1 MWPFRRRSA
10 PLPVVRADW
19 RTLPPL
25 QRVVSPHPLINP
37 VSSFSSRLT
46 SWQNP
51 SFLAPLAHAVGP
63 AEPSGSIS
71 DVAAPAAAEP
81 SGWTPV
87 WKSEPAAVPVVSR
100 LAVDSAPAVSPGH
113 VEVAPEPRP
122 EPVQEPALPELVTET
137 ANETGPAAAV
147 QRSVPEEPPRPAR
160 PRRLGLGEPISPVV
174 QRSVVPSAPEP
185 PSATRVS
192 AQNEPGTEHV
202 VHSPEE
208 SGDSASAP
216 ILGLAEQVP
225 AGPQQSAEFHEDTPE
240 RAVGPVVQR
249 LADVRPSTAEPV
261 RGTATPA
268 VQRTAQGPSEVARSA
283 DAPTLQ
289 RAPDVRQTGPVE
301 GAGSP
306 TVQRTELGPSV
317 VGEVGSSA
325 DRPTLQRAADV
336 RQGGSVPRPV
346 ESAVSATVQGPEL
359 GPDVPTLQRASDVRQ
374 TGIGP
379 GLVGGAVSPAVRRT
393 EQGQS
398 LVARSVDAPTLQRAA
413 DVRET
418 GAVPGSVEGAV
429 SATVA
434 RSADVPTLQ
443 RAVDVRETGAVPGS
457 VEGAVSATVAR
468 SADVPT
474 LQQADIR
481 QSSVTP
487 EPARDVASSTVQRA
501 AEQPADVRQ
510 TGPIPGP
517 VGGAV
522 PPIVQRTESGPRS
535 AARSADAPTLQRT
548 ADILQTSTAPGP
560 ASPMVQRAE
569 ANAPTLQRAVDHPV
583 DVRRLGPIPG
593 PAEGAVASTV
603 QRTESDPPSTAWS
616 ADAPTLQRMPDILQT
631 GAVPGPA
638 SPMVQ
643 RAEADAPT
651 LQRAVDHPVNGG
663 QNSPGTAALP
673 TVQRLSTVNHTPAS
687 PNTRIGDPPTLPQ
700 ASSPVVQRLV
710 GTAPALPVLTHPEPT
725 GAPTATTTLALPR
738 TDFAE
743 PVAQRFAG
751 TSPPAVQRATPPALP
766 VVATPEP
773 PAPELVQRIV
783 EVQRVEAPQPEPSQ
797 PEPPQPEKA
806 QPAAAPSAQNP
817 EELLRKLYDPLLRRL
832 KADLWLDRERR
843 GALTD
848 L

>member
-25 QRVVSPHPLINP
+25 QRVVAPHPLINP

-87 WKSEPAAVPVVSR
+87 WKSEPAAAPVVSR
-100 LAVDSAPAVSPGH
+100 LAVDSAVSPGR

-122 EPVQEPALPELVTET
+122 EPVQEPALPELVTEAET
-137 ANETGPAAAV
+137 APAAAV
-147 QRSVPEEPPRPAR
+147 QRSVSEEPPRPAR

-174 QRSVVPSAPEP
+174 QRSVVPSASEP
-185 PSATRVS
+185 PSVTR
-192 AQNEPGTEHV
+192 APALDEPGTEQAF
-202 VHSPEE
+202 HSPEE

-216 ILGLAEQVP
+216 IAGLAEQVP
-225 AGPQQSAEFHEDTPE
+225 IEPRQSVEFEEDTPG

-249 LADVRPSTAEPV
+249 QADVRPSTAEPV
-261 RGTATPA
+261 RGAASPV
-268 VQRTAQGPSEVARSA
+268 VQRTEQGSPV
-283 DAPTLQ
+283 DVPTLQ
-289 RAPDVRQTGPVE
+289 RTADVRQTGPVG

-306 TVQRTELGPSV
+306 TAQ
-317 VGEVGSSA
+317 
-325 DRPTLQRAADV
+325 
-336 RQGGSVPRPV
+336 
-346 ESAVSATVQGPEL
+346 
-359 GPDVPTLQRASDVRQ
+359 
-374 TGIGP
+374 
-379 GLVGGAVSPAVRRT
+379 RT

-398 LVARSVDAPTLQRAA
+398 AVARSVEAPTLQRAA
-413 DVRET
+413 EVRET
-418 GAVPGSVEGAV
+418 GAVPGPVEGAV
-429 SATVA
+429 SAMAQGTESGPPVVDSSFVA
-434 RSADVPTLQ
+434 W
-443 RAVDVRETGAVPGS
+443 
-457 VEGAVSATVAR
+457 

-481 QSSVTP
+481 QSSATP
-487 EPARDVASSTVQRA
+487 EPVRDVASSTVQRA
-501 AEQPADVRQ
+501 AEQPAAVRQ
-510 TGPIPGP
+510 TGAIPEP

-522 PPIVQRTESGPRS
+522 PPIVQRIESGAPS

-560 ASPMVQRAE
+560 VDDTASPMVQRTESASPST
-569 ANAPTLQRAVDHPV
+569 ARGAVHHPV
-583 DVRRLGPIPG
+583 DVRQFGPIPG
-593 PAEGAVASTV
+593 PVEGAVSSTV
-603 QRTESDPPSTAWS
+603 QRTEPVPPSAARS
-616 ADAPTLQRMPDILQT
+616 ADVPTLQRTADILQT
-631 GAVPGPA
+631 DTAPGPA
-638 SPMVQ
+638 SPVVK

-651 LQRAVDHPVNGG
+651 LQRAVDRPVDVRRLGPI
-663 QNSPGTAALP
+663 PGSVEGAVPP
-673 TVQRLSTVNHTPAS
+673 TVQRTESGPPSAVRSADVPTLPRTPDILQNRTVPGPASPMVQRAVDHSANSSQSSPGTVQRSSTANHVPAS
-687 PNTRIGDPPTLPQ
+687 PNTRSGDAPTLQQP
-700 ASSPVVQRLV
+700 SSPVVQRLV

-725 GAPTATTTLALPR
+725 NAPTATTTLALSR

-743 PVAQRFAG
+743 PI
-751 TSPPAVQRATPPALP
+751 VQRATPPALP

-773 PAPELVQRIV
+773 PAPELVQRTV
-783 EVQRVEAPQPEPSQ
+783 EVQRVEAPQTTQ
-797 PEPPQPEKA
+797 PEPTQPETA
-806 QPAAAPSAQNP
+806 QPAPAAAPAAQNP